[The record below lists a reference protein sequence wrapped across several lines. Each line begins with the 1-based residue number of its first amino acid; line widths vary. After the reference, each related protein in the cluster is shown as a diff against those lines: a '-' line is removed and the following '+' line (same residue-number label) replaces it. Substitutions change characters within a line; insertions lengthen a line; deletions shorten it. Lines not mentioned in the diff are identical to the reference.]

1 MIKRD
6 GEISPTTRRG
16 MLAMALASIAVG
28 ARAQTTD
35 GAYPNR
41 PVRIILPAAPGG
53 PTDVMARVISPGLH
67 ARFGQ
72 PVIIVNRAGAGGN
85 IGVVQ
90 AAKSPPDGYTLL
102 ISSTGFVVNPS
113 LYRDPGYDPF
123 RDFIPITELGSSP
136 NVILVLPSSG
146 IASLA
151 DLVAKAKADNEQTER
166 HQPGTG
172 LDAASD
178 GRAAAAPR
186 RHRRGEHSLQRRRP
200 GHPGAAGE
208 HHAGRHHGI
217 AARAPAHQVGR
228 VARAR
233 HHRREALVR
242 SARRPDDGGS
252 GLQGPGLRDVPGNVR
267 PGRHARRRS
276 SSAWRATRSTFWPN
290 PRFSRSCA
298 ASASTCAPAA
308 RRGSRSESPARCRC
322 GATSSSS
329 RASSCSRRLDLP
341 AARARRCCSA

>member
-6 GEISPTTRRG
+6 GDILPTTRRG

-28 ARAQTTD
+28 ARAQTTE
-35 GAYPNR
+35 GAYPDSSGADH
-41 PVRIILPAAPGG
+41 PSGDTGG
-53 PTDVMARVISPGLH
+53 PMMLMARVISPGLH
-67 ARFGQ
+67 ARLGQ

-136 NVILVLPSSG
+136 NVILVL
-146 IASLA
+146 SL
-151 DLVAKAKADNEQTER
+151 LGHRVPGGTRRQGQGRQEQTER

-200 GHPGAAGE
+200 GHPGAVGE
-208 HHAGRHHGI
+208 HHARRHHGV
-217 AARAPAHQVGR
+217 AAGAPAHQVGR

-242 SARRPDDGGS
+242 PARRPDDGGS
-252 GLQGPGLRDVPGNVR
+252 GLTRVWSP
-267 PGRHARRRS
+267 RRS
-276 SSAWRATRSTFWPN
+276 RECSPRPAPPHRSFSAWRATRSTCWPN
-290 PRFSRSCA
+290 PRFSEKL
-298 ASASTCAPAA
+298 
-308 RRGSRSESPARCRC
+308 RGV
-322 GATSSSS
+322 GF
-329 RASSCSRRLDLP
+329 DV
-341 AARARRCCSA
+341 RARGPAGLSERVAREVPMWRDSAQFVESRIELQ

>member
-1 MIKRD
+1 
-6 GEISPTTRRG
+6 
-16 MLAMALASIAVG
+16 MALASIAVG
-28 ARAQTTD
+28 ARAQTTE
-35 GAYPNR
+35 GPYPNR

-123 RDFIPITELGSSP
+123 RDFMPDHRARLIAQRHPRPSLLGHH
-136 NVILVLPSSG
+136 LPRG
-146 IASLA
+146 PRRQGQGRQ
-151 DLVAKAKADNEQTER
+151 EQAER

-178 GRAAAAPR
+178 GGAAAAPR

-200 GHPGAAGE
+200 GHPGAVGE
-208 HHAGRHHGI
+208 HHAGRHHGP

-228 VARAR
+228 AARAR

-252 GLQGPGLRDVPGNVR
+252 RLQGSGLRDVPGNVR
-267 PGRHARRRS
+267 PGRHARADHPARGARHARRS
-276 SSAWRATRSTFWPN
+276 GRTRRS
-290 PRFSRSCA
+290 SRSCA

-308 RRGSRSESPARCRC
+308 RRASRSASPARCRC

-329 RASSCSRRLDLP
+329 RASSCNRRLDLP